1 MKKGVPRHGDMPA
14 PLTQTE
20 LRILAEYARGR
31 SLNEIAAGMFLSERS
46 VRRRLRVVRQA
57 FGVETTI
64 EAVVVAV
71 KRGLL

>member
-1 MKKGVPRHGDMPA
+1 MAQGTTRRSDRPT

-20 LRILAEYARGR
+20 LRVLAEFARGR
-31 SLNEIAAGMFLSERS
+31 SLSQIAASMYLSERS
-46 VRRRLRVVRQA
+46 VRRRLRVARDA

-71 KRGLL
+71 RL